1 MNASFIFLKGGTGG
15 GPAETYTG
23 KGASG
28 ISPSP
33 SREKKIKLPWAW
45 DKHNLLDIEII
56 SVNKLKMCY
65 SFFDYLTLFYC
76 TIIMLQ
82 VGTIP
87 YSEGCRAI
95 ILL

>member
-1 MNASFIFLKGGTGG
+1 MQVLFFKKEEREGVLQRRI
-15 GPAETYTG
+15 EG
-23 KGASG
+23 KGLVG
-28 ISPSP
+28 MPP
-33 SREKKIKLPWAW
+33 PWREKKIKLPWAW

-87 YSEGCRAI
+87 YN
-95 ILL
+95 